1 MIICLV
7 GKNLSNFVLTKALAN
22 KKLNLD
28 IVYNSTDKKIKP
40 SRILGISEDN
50 YNYLTKIELI
60 KFYNKEKKNF
70 LWY

>member
-28 IVYNSTDKKIKP
+28 IVYNSADKK
-40 SRILGISEDN
+40 
-50 YNYLTKIELI
+50 
-60 KFYNKEKKNF
+60 NKAI
-70 LWY
+70 